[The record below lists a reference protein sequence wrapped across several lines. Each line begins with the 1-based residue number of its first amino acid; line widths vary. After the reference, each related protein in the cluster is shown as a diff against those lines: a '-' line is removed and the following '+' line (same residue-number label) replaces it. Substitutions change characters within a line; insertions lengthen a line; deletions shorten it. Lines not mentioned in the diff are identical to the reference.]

1 MPNYLPDGP
10 LDHINPT
17 ANLEP
22 FPTSDTAEP
31 PVQPGIPVDPFIVAF
46 NSTNLPYLPGKTP
59 LEAHRV
65 SINALHYNNILEFD
79 VHPLNGMIQSQSTY
93 QSLYE
98 LTNKRPFILSRSNH
112 VGSGQFAAHWTGDN
126 RANWTMLAL
135 SIPGIFNFQLYGIPM
150 VGTDICGFASNTTA
164 ELCARWMQLGA
175 FYPFMRN
182 HNALGN
188 IAQEPYALGPIVEQT
203 SKASLLFRYSIL
215 KFYYSIFIRNNQI
228 GTVFR
233 PMFFDFADEALL
245 DLQTQFLIG
254 SELLVAAVICEG
266 ANDVEV
272 YFPSN
277 SKWFD
282 FTSGDLIIANGN
294 STVTISVPAPLNTI
308 LPVFIKAGSI
318 VHTQNVNNV
327 LNSADLN
334 SEFKLVIALQQAN
347 EGQYTAKGH
356 MMGVTNYQDDGS
368 IESCIGENDC
378 LVKISAE
385 ANVNENGIVNALVS
399 FDRNQEKTILEEV
412 YITEITFYG
421 VRTELCGAA
430 DQAGHCQNQV
440 VSCLF
445 AKPRLLA
452 PDMRVQFL
460 LGTGNCQEVVAPA
473 NTVEENGQTGN
484 NVC

>member
-1 MPNYLPDGP
+1 
-10 LDHINPT
+10 
-17 ANLEP
+17 
-22 FPTSDTAEP
+22 
-31 PVQPGIPVDPFIVAF
+31 
-46 NSTNLPYLPGKTP
+46 
-59 LEAHRV
+59 
-65 SINALHYNNILEFD
+65 
-79 VHPLNGMIQSQSTY
+79 
-93 QSLYE
+93 
-98 LTNKRPFILSRSNH
+98 
-112 VGSGQFAAHWTGDN
+112 
-126 RANWTMLAL
+126 MLAL

-150 VGTDICGFASNTTA
+150 TGADICGFAFNTTV

-188 IAQEPYALGPIVEQT
+188 VAQEPYALGQIVEQT

-254 SELLVAAVICEG
+254 SELLVAAVIYEG

-272 YFPSN
+272 YFPSY

-282 FTSGDLIIANGN
+282 FSSGELTIANDH
-294 STVTISVPAPLNTI
+294 STAIMRVPAPLNAV

-318 VHTQNVNNV
+318 VHTQDVSNV

-334 SEFKLVIALQQAN
+334 NEFKLVVALRQAN
-347 EGQYTAKGH
+347 ESQYTAGGH
-356 MMGVTNYQDDGS
+356 MMGITNYEDDGS
-368 IESCIGENDC
+368 IDSCLGENDC

-385 ANVNENGIVNALVS
+385 ANVNGNGVLSTLVS
-399 FDRNQEKTILEEV
+399 FDKNQEKTILEEV

-421 VRTELCGAA
+421 VRTALCEVA
-430 DQAGHCQNQV
+430 DQAGCCENQV
-440 VSCLF
+440 VNCLF
-445 AKPRLLA
+445 AKPRLLT

-460 LGTGNCQEVVAPA
+460 LGTGSCQEVVTSA
-473 NTVEENGQTGN
+473 NTIKESDQTGDDA
-484 NVC
+484 C